1 MKLFFVTALA
11 LIVSLTLPTLS
22 KANEAKSAF
31 QSLGECERKFVQ
43 DFLKA
48 EGYYKS
54 SIDGLWGKG
63 TEKAIVKFANGRSVT
78 NIINRLEK
86 CLPGG
91 ATLSNAYSLTA
102 TSDKLNSGFYLANK
116 NFETTWIDCLSKAAS
131 SNKEF
136 NSWNEVADALEPCLE
151 GKGQVRVEYKMFN
164 KILDEIGQLRSQT
177 RKMTRYAFGRL
188 MVCASKLTSE

>member
-63 TEKAIVKFANGRSVT
+63 TENAIVKFANGRSVP
-78 NIINRLEK
+78 NIINRLGK

-91 ATLSNAYSLTA
+91 ARLSNAYSLKPKM
-102 TSDKLNSGFYLANK
+102 SDRLKAMYYNTYNK
-116 NFETTWIDCLSKAAS
+116 NFTPAYSGCL
-131 SNKEF
+131 NELGNVDNTDKEIS
-136 NSWNEVADALEPCLE
+136 SWNDIVNVFVECMG
-151 GKGQVRVEYKMFN
+151 GKGQVRVEWKVFD
-164 KILDEIGQLRSQT
+164 KILDELDELKS
-177 RKMTRYAFGRL
+177 
-188 MVCASKLTSE
+188 

>member
-11 LIVSLTLPTLS
+11 LTVSLTLPTLS

-31 QSLGECERKFVQ
+31 QSLGKCERKFVQ

-63 TEKAIVKFANGRSVT
+63 TEKAIVRYANGRPVI

-86 CLPGG
+86 CLPSG
-91 ATLSNAYSLTA
+91 ARLSNAYSLTA

-116 NFETTWIDCLSKAAS
+116 NFETTWFDCLSKLADKMEADAS
-131 SNKEF
+131 SNKI
-136 NSWNEVADALEPCLE
+136 NSWNQVADALEPCME
-151 GKGQVRVEYKMFN
+151 GKGQVRVEYKMFD

-177 RKMTRYAFGRL
+177 RKMTR
-188 MVCASKLTSE
+188 

>member
-63 TEKAIVKFANGRSVT
+63 TEKAIVRYANGRPVT

-86 CLPGG
+86 CLPSG
-91 ATLSNAYSLTA
+91 ATLSNAYSLTG
-102 TSDKLNSGFYLANK
+102 TSDKLKSGFWAANK
-116 NFETTWIDCLSKAAS
+116 NFETTWIDCLNKVAS

-136 NSWNEVADALEPCLE
+136 SSWNEVAGALEPCME
-151 GKGQVRVEYKMFN
+151 GKGQVRLEYKMFD
-164 KILDEIGQLRSQT
+164 KILEEIGQLRSQT
-177 RKMTRYAFGRL
+177 RKMTR
-188 MVCASKLTSE
+188 

>member
-63 TEKAIVKFANGRSVT
+63 TENAIVKFANGRSVT
-78 NIINRLEK
+78 IIISRLGK

-91 ATLSNAYSLTA
+91 AKLSNAYSLMPKM
-102 TSDKLNSGFYLANK
+102 SDRLKVKYNPINK
-116 NFETTWIDCLSKAAS
+116 NFPRAYSGCL
-131 SNKEF
+131 NELENGDYTDKEIS
-136 NSWNEVADALEPCLE
+136 SWNDIVNVFVECMR
-151 GKGQVRVEYKMFN
+151 GKGHVRVEWKVFT
-164 KILDEIGQLRSQT
+164 KVLDELDELKS
-177 RKMTRYAFGRL
+177 
-188 MVCASKLTSE
+188 